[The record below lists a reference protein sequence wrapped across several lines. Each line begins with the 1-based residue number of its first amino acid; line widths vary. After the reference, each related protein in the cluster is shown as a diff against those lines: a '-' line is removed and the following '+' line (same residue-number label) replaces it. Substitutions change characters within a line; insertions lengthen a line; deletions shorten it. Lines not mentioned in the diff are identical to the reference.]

1 VEVSE
6 SCEISGH
13 PVGLEAG
20 GDAVPPR
27 YIEGASP
34 ETAAH
39 RRGDLVYLPGPFFL
53 DALDETD
60 VGDRF
65 ALAAGPD
72 HIAGHQDLS
81 GSALEPAK
89 VDRAT

>member
-1 VEVSE
+1 MEVSE

-53 DALDETD
+53 DALD
-60 VGDRF
+60 VG
-65 ALAAGPD
+65 LD
-72 HIAGHQDLS
+72 HISRRHIGSIHPITDL
-81 GSALEPAK
+81 GQAQTEPSK
-89 VDRAT
+89 ENDPL